1 MDRVIGTGIGLAQL
15 RQRFIGAGLVAGGE
29 DDPRAHLCQ
38 ADGGDFA
45 DAGGRAGDD
54 DSFSAHEKGSRR

>member
-1 MDRVIGTGIGLAQL
+1 MRDMVRSAVGFAQFGQSGIGTLAITGDKDNAGALL
-15 RQRFIGAGLVAGGE
+15 R
-29 DDPRAHLCQ
+29 Q